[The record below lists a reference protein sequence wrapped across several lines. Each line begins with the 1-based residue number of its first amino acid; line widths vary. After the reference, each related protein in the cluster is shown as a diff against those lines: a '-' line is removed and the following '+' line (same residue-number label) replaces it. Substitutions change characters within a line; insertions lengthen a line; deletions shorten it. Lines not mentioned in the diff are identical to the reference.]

1 MLYFCVRNAQKNNSS
16 VFNTV
21 QKAFD
26 PSIPSLS
33 FKTLGGHLLGHYDSP
48 PPFLNNVKECNIGIF
63 GHPFLSGALW
73 MIHFLQTK
81 LAHHQ
86 VQQRVATE
94 VLERWI
100 SFCWLTVNSFQSLQ
114 SSKFCN
120 CGFNAFCWGGRGRH
134 RPNTSTQKELERDR
148 AELERR
154 GDWTEKGKLTKTP
167 TCERGRN

>member
-1 MLYFCVRNAQKNNSS
+1 MYELIPYIEPKKIFMYELISYIEQKK
-16 VFNTV
+16 VFMYELISYIEPKKVFMN
-21 QKAFD
+21 
-26 PSIPSLS
+26 
-33 FKTLGGHLLGHYDSP
+33 
-48 PPFLNNVKECNIGIF
+48 
-63 GHPFLSGALW
+63 LSGALW

-100 SFCWLTVNSFQSLQ
+100 SFCWVTVNSFQSLQ
-114 SSKFCN
+114 SSNFFN

-134 RPNTSTQKELERDR
+134 RPNTSTQKEPERDR

-154 GDWTEKGKLTKTP
+154 GHWTAKGKLTKTP
-167 TCERGRN
+167 TCGRSRN